1 MYIVVREVLSA
12 RANRV
17 GDQCDQMFGVLV
29 LYLAIYKN
37 ENLLIALK
45 IYKSKWKYLPNTK

>member
-45 IYKSKWKYLPNTK
+45 IYKSK